1 MSLGTTWYTLE
12 KAVDLFSLDTEQVL
26 KWAEEGSIRAEQ
38 ADTRSMR
45 VKSDDLERMVQFAKK
60 NRHAFRDCD

>member
-1 MSLGTTWYTLE
+1 MSLETTWYTLE
-12 KAVDLFSLDTEQVL
+12 KAVDHFSLDTAQVL

-45 VKSDDLERMVQFAKK
+45 VKSDDLERMVQYAKK
-60 NRHAFRDCD
+60 SRDAFRDCD